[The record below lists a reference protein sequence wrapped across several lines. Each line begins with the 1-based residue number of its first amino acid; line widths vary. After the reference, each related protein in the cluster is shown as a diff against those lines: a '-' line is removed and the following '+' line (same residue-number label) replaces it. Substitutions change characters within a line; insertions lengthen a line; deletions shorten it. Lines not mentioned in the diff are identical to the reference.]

1 MSLRKPCLT
10 RSASTPFPIPDF
22 KCFSV
27 TESPATLP
35 VPERHLEAQKWNSGC
50 EARRGSLV
58 NFGLRPVSNTQNAK
72 DSTATRAG
80 PHNPVRREPCPPWDT
95 RVRQHAPSR
104 RHGST
109 YRCIR
114 RIRHSGGTGSRTLGR
129 RSGARCGRMGL
140 SKVQPLMGISLC
152 WRNLKVPAIWFPHQ
166 PERKRT

>member
-1 MSLRKPCLT
+1 MTHFFVGDEFTQALLDALRQYAISDPGFQMLFSHGKPRDLTCARTSLET
-10 RSASTPFPIPDF
+10 
-22 KCFSV
+22 
-27 TESPATLP
+27 
-35 VPERHLEAQKWNSGC
+35 QKWNSGC
-50 EARRGSLV
+50 VNRRGSLV

-72 DSTATRAG
+72 DSTATGAG

-129 RSGARCGRMGL
+129 RSGAHDAGGRDYQRF
-140 SKVQPLMGISLC
+140 S
-152 WRNLKVPAIWFPHQ
+152 H
-166 PERKRT
+166 